1 MSLTQIIITHGTA
14 TDLKQHDADIGT
26 EIKLK
31 ALIFAEKKESSITL
45 SIVIADKLA
54 LALV

>member
-1 MSLTQIIITHGTA
+1 M
-14 TDLKQHDADIGT
+14 KQHDADIGT